1 MHDNHPIAQEELMA
15 YLDGELSP
23 DRAATA
29 AGHLDHCRECQD
41 VAADLQSVSRR
52 LVAWSVESPSVQIT
66 GAMVVALAEPRQ
78 KPTRQIS
85 STSKWVIS
93 LIAACVVALV
103 LASVAPRLM
112 PQRER
117 FGGPQPNA
125 KRIGEPIALSEQSAT
140 VDAVRIQNPL
150 IAHTAQLTLTTR
162 EFEKARGAV
171 EDILKRHKGY
181 IGHLNVYAPA
191 GAGRSLDATLR
202 VPADQLDPMM
212 ADNKRL
218 GHVEMESQSGEEVTS
233 QYIDLDA
240 RLTNARN
247 TEQRLTDLL
256 RQRTG
261 KLADVLSVE
270 IELGRVRGEIERMS
284 AEKKSLTNRVD
295 FATLNATV
303 REDYQAIVPVGPFS
317 VFARFRN
324 AAVDGYRSTV
334 ESMIAAIAFLLAFG
348 PVILVWIAILFF
360 PARFV
365 WRRVRRNP
373 TH

>member
-1 MHDNHPIAQEELMA
+1 MPNNHPIAQEELMA

-29 AGHLDHCRECQD
+29 ADHLGHCRECQD
-41 VAADLQSVSRR
+41 VAADLQGVSRR
-52 LVAWSVESPSVQIT
+52 LMAWEVEASNARIT
-66 GAMVVALAEPRQ
+66 ETIAAALSEPRQ
-78 KPTRQIS
+78 KSTSQIS
-85 STSKWVIS
+85 RGSKWVIG
-93 LIAACVVALV
+93 LVAACVVALV
-103 LASVAPRLM
+103 LTSVTPRMM
-112 PQRER
+112 PQRNR
-117 FGGPQPNA
+117 FGVPQPTA
-125 KRIGEPIALSEQSAT
+125 KRINESMALLEQSAT
-140 VDAVRIQNPL
+140 VDAVRTQNPM
-150 IAHTAQLTLTTR
+150 IAHTAQLTLTTQ

-181 IGHLNVYAPA
+181 IGHLNVYARA
-191 GAGRSLDATLR
+191 GAGRSSDATLR
-202 VPADQLDPMM
+202 VPADQLDPTL
-212 ADNKRL
+212 AEIKRL
-218 GHVEMESQSGEEVTS
+218 GHVEMESQSGEEVTA

-270 IELGRVRGEIERMS
+270 LELGRVRGEIERMQ
-284 AEKKSLTNRVD
+284 AEKKTLTNRVD

-348 PVILVWIAILFF
+348 PVLLVWIAILFF

>member
-15 YLDGELSP
+15 YLDATLSP

-29 AGHLDHCRECQD
+29 AGHLEHCRECQD

-52 LVAWSVESPSVQIT
+52 LLAWSVEAPSGQIT
-66 GAMVVALAEPRQ
+66 EVLAVALAEPRP
-78 KPTRQIS
+78 KSARRIS
-85 STSKWVIS
+85 RSSKWVIG
-93 LIAACVVALV
+93 LVAACVVVLV
-103 LASVAPRLM
+103 AATLMQPARMVYQKKPAGAMRSREIWRAPASVD
-112 PQRER
+112 
-117 FGGPQPNA
+117 
-125 KRIGEPIALSEQSAT
+125 S
-140 VDAVRIQNPL
+140 VRTQNPM

-181 IGHLNVYAPA
+181 IGHLNVYARA

-202 VPADQLDPMM
+202 VPADQLDPTL
-212 ADNKRL
+212 AEIKRL
-218 GHVEMESQSGEEVTS
+218 GRVETESQSDEEVTS

-270 IELGRVRGEIERMS
+270 LELGRVRGEIERMQ

-295 FATLNATV
+295 FATLNTTV
-303 REDYQAIVPVGPFS
+303 REDYQAMVPVGPFS

-334 ESMIAAIAFLLAFG
+334 ESMSAAIAFLLAFG
-348 PVILVWIAILFF
+348 PVLLVWIAILFF

-373 TH
+373 T

>member
-1 MHDNHPIAQEELMA
+1 MPDNHPIAQEELMA

-29 AGHLDHCRECQD
+29 ADHLEHCRACQD
-41 VAADLQSVSRR
+41 VAADLQSVSRK
-52 LVAWSVESPSVQIT
+52 LMAWSVEGPSGQIT
-66 GAMVVALAEPRQ
+66 ESVGAALAEPRP
-78 KPTRQIS
+78 KLKRRTFS
-85 STSKWVIS
+85 GSKWVAG
-93 LIAACVVALV
+93 LVAACVVVLV
-103 LASVAPRLM
+103 LASITPKMNRANQIVRQQLSAMQAPPAR
-112 PQRER
+112 
-117 FGGPQPNA
+117 
-125 KRIGEPIALSEQSAT
+125 SAS
-140 VDAVRIQNPL
+140 VDLVRTQNPM
-150 IAHTAQLTLTTR
+150 IAHTAQVTLTTR

-202 VPADQLDPMM
+202 VPADQLQPTL
-212 ADNKRL
+212 AEIKRL
-218 GHVEMESQSGEEVTS
+218 GRVETESQSGEEVTS

-270 IELGRVRGEIERMS
+270 LELGRVRGEIERMQ

-303 REDYQAIVPVGPFS
+303 REDYQAMVPVGPFS
-317 VFARFRN
+317 VFARFRS

-334 ESMIAAIAFLLAFG
+334 QSMIAAIAFLLAFG
-348 PVILVWIAILFF
+348 PVLLVWIAILFF

-365 WRRVRRNP
+365 WRRARRNP
-373 TH
+373 SH